1 MIQVDSDERII
12 VGEDEPDSGQVG
24 LVPLE
29 RVHGRTE
36 VRPGFRCGDLGELA
50 VDRRDG
56 LLAPAVRSP
65 VARSSV
71 PPTDKLLALLQFVR
85 NTSRL
90 GVDDRLHG
98 TCSFRDESIRACCVG
113 NNAPTVRVV

>member
-12 VGEDEPDSGQVG
+12 VGEDVPDSGQAG

-29 RVHGRTE
+29 RIHSRAE
-36 VRPGFRCGDLGELA
+36 VGPGFRCGDLGEFSA
-50 VDRRDG
+50 DRRDG
-56 LLAPAVRSP
+56 LFAPTVRCP

-71 PPTDKLLALLQFVR
+71 TPADKLLALLQFVG

-98 TCSFRDESIRACCVG
+98 TCSFGDESIRA
-113 NNAPTVRVV
+113 